1 MSRVYIDGM
10 HLSRGNICVHELNEL
25 GEHQLALEHFKTK
38 EKSCK
43 IWLPY
48 HPGISIEQQFL

>member
-10 HLSRGNICVHELNEL
+10 HLTRGNICVHELNEL
-25 GEHQLALEHFKTK
+25 EHQLVLEHFKTK
-38 EKSCK
+38 EKSYK